1 MKTVLCPACGA
12 RMKRNGHTTAGRQRW
27 RRTGCGGSQTIRYDT
42 TAARLEEFLSW
53 LLSKDAQADM
63 PGQGRSF
70 RRRTSEF
77 WAVWPMPAPTGEV
90 HRVVYVDGIYLAR
103 DLVVL
108 IASSDDHVLSWYMA
122 QSETSRAWEASLER
136 DDLAFLSLSCV

>member
-1 MKTVLCPACGA
+1 MKAVPCPACGT
-12 RMKRNGHTTAGRQRW
+12 RMKKNGRTTAGRQRW
-27 RRTGCGGSQTIRYDT
+27 RCAGCGGSRTIRYDT

-53 LLSKDAQADM
+53 LLSKDTQVGM
-63 PGQGRSF
+63 PGQGRTF

-77 WAVWPMPAPTGEV
+77 WAVWPMPAATGEA
-90 HRVVYVDGIYLAR
+90 HRVIYVDGIYLAR

-122 QSETSRAWEASLER
+122 RSVICQ
-136 DDLAFLSLSCV
+136 